1 VLKNNVVV
9 ELPLVT
15 IVELLLNVE
24 AWMGIMGTEALIIVN
39 KRLGVAEAIMLT
51 LNP

>member
-1 VLKNNVVV
+1 MIQKHHMPMVWTYGTEWLKEDKVLKNNVVV

-24 AWMGIMGTEALIIVN
+24 V
-39 KRLGVAEAIMLT
+39 
-51 LNP
+51 

>member
-24 AWMGIMGTEALIIVN
+24 VWMGIMGT
-39 KRLGVAEAIMLT
+39 
-51 LNP
+51 

>member
-1 VLKNNVVV
+1 MIQKLHMPMVWTYGIEWLKEDKVLKNNVVV

-24 AWMGIMGTEALIIVN
+24 A
-39 KRLGVAEAIMLT
+39 
-51 LNP
+51 